1 MIGTLN
7 SAQSYTELKK
17 YLKEFKQVQE
27 QVRANPQVYASYF
40 SNGTTP
46 NPDSISHI
54 NTILARRHN
63 KKSPQSEY
71 ENLATMVNFS
81 NAITGNNSDNAGD
94 LATVNDCDVS
104 FYCFSKELG
113 DVVEREDAS
122 GGKKLKNPETFN
134 IDLLEKAQKE
144 VVSKREAL
152 KAAKKQTGKARRKL
166 GGKRFLFLLSF
177 LPVVL
182 AFAATAFGFY
192 AGISWLAVQT
202 LTASYVAIPI
212 SLVPGLLG
220 AWITKKIFN
229 KVILK
234 AAEKVGTAK
243 GEVTGAKEAQEAA
256 EKEFKKAEQ
265 EYANLHKYA
274 KKILKGY
281 NYEPGFDESLAQTAL
296 MERANGV
303 SASAKGTEQS
313 AQANANQN
321 AQANARQQEMP
332 ADAQRAQNAGQVA
345 PEVKPLSRQGEEQQ
359 RIDVPSMTKRE
370 EAQSVE
376 PDMVEIVGK
385 NRNESPSEEQQLPV
399 QDNLAKGEQQD
410 SLGLG
415 AQTLPQPKEPSPS
428 NEIEPERQKEKTD
441 FSVDE
446 NNPNQGYQTRANVSN
461 DDVLEIINDFISSGK
476 LEDDYTYE
484 DYLKEQ
490 KANALKELEEDEGEK
505 PKQATK
511 SDLSKVDSLFKSKT
525 KNSSQQNNKP
535 NEGKNLD
542 DTSSRKSESASRG
555 VENWQEPVA
564 LLTAASKSS
573 KEQKEEQNAKTE
585 PTQNQL
591 DLVDNIFGGRNKKTG
606 KVQEPVQTTAISK
619 VEEPVQTTQTT
630 AISKVQEPVQT
641 TAISK
646 VEEPVQVAENVINPE
661 QRIVKVEEP
670 VQGVATENAFEP
682 EQGIEPLRDN
692 APEQNAERVQGSES
706 ANSLAREN
714 VENVNAQSSR
724 NTYSLNATE
733 QANSVSETETQSQN
747 EEAIVRQAE
756 QQRGQ
761 AEAEVNNRT
770 TAVTVYSQPQ
780 TSVEVYNP
788 ESNAVLDSVRERR
801 IASEE
806 AQSGASAQINTAE
819 PEQTYFSQ
827 EDDQVNPD
835 VTEQRNENISL
846 VERAQGVGQFEG
858 ADERQNA
865 EQFEETESGQETVHG
880 EQTNY
885 SNQVEAKEQ
894 SDMVEAKQTIEKPKN
909 EFAGKRKISI
919 KDLLSSPDLRKPQ
932 KDSVTRNLEQG
943 ETDNFEQQDGQINK
957 TQNENV
963 QNAKSQPLSVEPA
976 RNDMGGKINYE
987 DIMRSPDLR
996 KPQEDVVTE
1005 RLRQQFNASQSLQ
1018 ADELEDVGQEI
1029 DEESYIANVV
1039 PVAQKQTAV
1048 EVYRPRNAT
1057 KLKKQE
1063 EENARRK
1070 AEAGLS
1076 RKEVGQTREE
1086 MFEIMNHA
1094 LEDGYTGNF
1103 SEIVPAEFM
1112 QLESEVDENFERSK
1126 QIKRE
1131 GTITPQDQEFV
1142 ARANYEKAVC
1152 DYYGRF
1158 VPRTYTDGRVI
1169 KPVDYTIA
1177 YTPNENLGYEDLKR
1191 KRSILTYRQK
1201 AYKALCDLG
1210 EVSLKNQGA
1219 DSEVIN
1225 EGLSEFLNQ
1234 IDLAKERTRQVE
1246 EEINVR
1252 NNAILAGV
1260 ANSITVAMGTKSKT
1274 VRFSAKEKKIA
1285 QETAQEN
1292 LREALKEYGKKKY
1305 LQKSNSAKREELES
1319 QIEYLRDSIAKIDAY
1334 GLYKQLNYKTAQ
1346 ELEYELVL
1354 AEANSRTLENL
1365 ETLFKSRGS
1374 GNTVKA
1380 KVVHAQLDRTAS
1392 LEEYVE
1398 EQANQTARD
1407 NSISTLGRLYED
1419 AVGEEKQA
1427 IKQQIE
1433 KTQSQFVGK
1442 NNEFLS
1448 LQEKVF
1454 SDCQDQMNIVL
1465 KFQTQKLAGES
1476 AEIRRSDLTT
1486 QEVEARKEKLEQAR
1500 KLYASL
1506 KQSVSF
1512 SDDDYISSGLNKM
1525 DALENV
1531 KDKAQSIDELIKTA
1545 NSKKELTKLAHHD
1558 QTEEYKQ
1565 QLLARFSN
1573 MTRKQ
1578 KSATVE
1584 VSSAGGGQ
1592 DLAQSAVQSKTNAQ
1606 VAPSQNN
1613 NLHGKGNSEI
1623 ESEEEM
1629 GR

>member
-17 YLKEFKQVQE
+17 YLKEFRQVQE

-122 GGKKLKNPETFN
+122 GGKKLKNPENFN

-152 KAAKKQTGKARRKL
+152 QAAKKQTGKARRKL

-202 LTASYVAIPI
+202 ITTSFVAIPV

-243 GEVTGAKEAQEAA
+243 GEVSGAKEAQEAA

-313 AQANANQN
+313 APANANQN
-321 AQANARQQEMP
+321 AQANARQQERP

-370 EAQSVE
+370 EAHSAE
-376 PDMVEIVGK
+376 PDMVEFVGR
-385 NRNESPSEEQQLPV
+385 NRSESPSEEQQLSA

-415 AQTLPQPKEPSPS
+415 AQTLPQPNEPSPS

-505 PKQATK
+505 SKQATK
-511 SDLSKVDSLFKSKT
+511 SDLSKVDSLFKTKT

-542 DTSSRKSESASRG
+542 DTSSRKSESASKG

-606 KVQEPVQTTAISK
+606 KVQESAKTTAISK
-619 VEEPVQTTQTT
+619 V
-630 AISKVQEPVQT
+630 K
-641 TAISK
+641 
-646 VEEPVQVAENVINPE
+646 EPVQVAENVINPE

-692 APEQNAERVQGSES
+692 APEQNAERVQGSASE
-706 ANSLAREN
+706 NSLAREN

-724 NTYSLNATE
+724 NTYSSNATE

-761 AEAEVNNRT
+761 AEAEANNRT

-788 ESNAVLDSVRERR
+788 ENNAVLNSVRERKL
-801 IASEE
+801 ASEQ
-806 AQSGASAQINTAE
+806 AQRGASVQTNNAE

-827 EDDQVNPD
+827 EDDQVDPD

-885 SNQVEAKEQ
+885 SNQVEATEQ
-894 SDMVEAKQTIEKPKN
+894 SDMVEAKQTNEKPKN

-932 KDSVTRNLEQG
+932 KDSIAQNLEQS
-943 ETDNFEQQDGQINK
+943 EEANVVEQEEPENEDA
-957 TQNENV
+957 QNENV
-963 QNAKSQPLSVEPA
+963 QNAKSQPLSVGPA
-976 RNDMGGKINYE
+976 KEKMGGKINYE

-1018 ADELEDVGQEI
+1018 ADELEDAGQEF
-1029 DEESYIANVV
+1029 DEESYAANIV

-1177 YTPNENLGYEDLKR
+1177 YTPNENLGYEDLKK

-1354 AEANSRTLENL
+1354 TESNSRTLENL
-1365 ETLFKSRGS
+1365 ETLFRSRGS

-1392 LEEYVE
+1392 LEDYVE

-1531 KDKAQSIDELIKTA
+1531 KDKAQSIDQLIKTA

-1592 DLAQSAVQSKTNAQ
+1592 DLAQSAMQSKTNAQ

-1629 GR
+1629 ER

>member
-17 YLKEFKQVQE
+17 YLKEFRQVQE

-71 ENLATMVNFS
+71 ENLVTMVNFS

-122 GGKKLKNPETFN
+122 GGKKLKNPENFN

-144 VVSKREAL
+144 VISKREAL

-202 LTASYVAIPI
+202 ITTSFVAIPV

-243 GEVTGAKEAQEAA
+243 GEVSGAKEAQEAA

-303 SASAKGTEQS
+303 SASAKGAEQS
-313 AQANANQN
+313 APANANQN
-321 AQANARQQEMP
+321 AQANARQQERP
-332 ADAQRAQNAGQVA
+332 ADAQMAQNAGQVA

-370 EAQSVE
+370 DGQSAE

-399 QDNLAKGEQQD
+399 QDNLAKGEQQN

-505 PKQATK
+505 PKQPTK
-511 SDLSKVDSLFKSKT
+511 SDLSKVDSLFKTKT
-525 KNSSQQNNKP
+525 KNSSQKDDKP

-542 DTSSRKSESASRG
+542 DTSSRKSESASKG

-606 KVQEPVQTTAISK
+606 KVQESAKTTAISK

-692 APEQNAERVQGSES
+692 APEQNAERVQES
-706 ANSLAREN
+706 AGANSLAREN

-724 NTYSLNATE
+724 NTYSSNATE
-733 QANSVSETETQSQN
+733 QANSVSEIETQSQN
-747 EEAIVRQAE
+747 EEAVVRQAE

-761 AEAEVNNRT
+761 AEAEANNRT

-806 AQSGASAQINTAE
+806 AQRSASAQINTAE
-819 PEQTYFSQ
+819 
-827 EDDQVNPD
+827 
-835 VTEQRNENISL
+835 
-846 VERAQGVGQFEG
+846 
-858 ADERQNA
+858 
-865 EQFEETESGQETVHG
+865 QFEEPESEREDIQG

-885 SNQVEAKEQ
+885 SNQVDAKEQ

-909 EFAGKRKISI
+909 DFAGKRKISI

-932 KDSVTRNLEQG
+932 KDSVTQNLEQS
-943 ETDNFEQQDGQINK
+943 EAADVVEQEEPENEDA
-957 TQNENV
+957 QNENV

-1018 ADELEDVGQEI
+1018 ADELEDAGQEI

-1177 YTPNENLGYEDLKR
+1177 YTPNENLGYEDLKK

-1374 GNTVKA
+1374 GNTIKA

-1392 LEEYVE
+1392 LEDYVE

-1531 KDKAQSIDELIKTA
+1531 KDKAQSIDQLIKTA

-1584 VSSAGGGQ
+1584 ASNIGGGQ
-1592 DLAQSAVQSKTNAQ
+1592 DLAQSAMQSKTNAQ

-1629 GR
+1629 ER

>member
-17 YLKEFKQVQE
+17 YLKEFRQVQE

-122 GGKKLKNPETFN
+122 GGKKLKNPENFN

-202 LTASYVAIPI
+202 ITTSFVAIPV

-243 GEVTGAKEAQEAA
+243 GEVSGAKEAQEAA

-303 SASAKGTEQS
+303 SASAKGAEQS
-313 AQANANQN
+313 APANANQN
-321 AQANARQQEMP
+321 AQANARQQEMS
-332 ADAQRAQNAGQVA
+332 ADAQRAQNAGQVT

-359 RIDVPSMTKRE
+359 RIDVPEMTKRE
-370 EAQSVE
+370 EAHSAE
-376 PDMVEIVGK
+376 PDMIEIVGR
-385 NRNESPSEEQQLPV
+385 NRSESPSEEQQLPA

-415 AQTLPQPKEPSPS
+415 AQTLPQPNEPSPS
-428 NEIEPERQKEKTD
+428 SETEPERQKEKTD

-461 DDVLEIINDFISSGK
+461 DDVLEIINNFISSGK

-511 SDLSKVDSLFKSKT
+511 SDLSKVDSLFKTKT
-525 KNSSQQNNKP
+525 KTSSQQNNKP

-542 DTSSRKSESASRG
+542 DTSSRKSESASKG

-564 LLTAASKSS
+564 LLTAASKSIE
-573 KEQKEEQNAKTE
+573 EQKEEQNAKTE

-606 KVQEPVQTTAISK
+606 KVQESAK
-619 VEEPVQTTQTT
+619 TT

-641 TAISK
+641 SAVSK
-646 VEEPVQVAENVINPE
+646 VEEPVQAAENVINPE

-692 APEQNAERVQGSES
+692 APEQNAERVQESAS

-724 NTYSLNATE
+724 NTYSSNATE
-733 QANSVSETETQSQN
+733 QANSVSEIEAQSQN

-761 AEAEVNNRT
+761 AEAETNNRT

-806 AQSGASAQINTAE
+806 AQRGASAQINTAE
-819 PEQTYFSQ
+819 LEQTYFSQ
-827 EDDQVNPD
+827 EDDQVDPD

-858 ADERQNA
+858 AGESQNA
-865 EQFEETESGQETVHG
+865 EQFEEPESEQETVHG

-909 EFAGKRKISI
+909 DFAGKRKISI

-932 KDSVTRNLEQG
+932 KDSVTQNLEQS
-943 ETDNFEQQDGQINK
+943 EAADVVEQEEPENEDA
-957 TQNENV
+957 QNENV

-1005 RLRQQFNASQSLQ
+1005 RLGQQFNASQSLQ
-1018 ADELEDVGQEI
+1018 ADELEDAGQEI
-1029 DEESYIANVV
+1029 DAEENYQSSVV

-1169 KPVDYTIA
+1169 KPANYTIA
-1177 YTPNENLGYEDLKR
+1177 YTPNENLGYEDLKK

-1354 AEANSRTLENL
+1354 TESNSRTLENL

-1392 LEEYVE
+1392 LEDYVE

-1531 KDKAQSIDELIKTA
+1531 KDKAQSIDQLIKTA

-1584 VSSAGGGQ
+1584 ASNTGGGQ

-1629 GR
+1629 ER